1 MGSNA
6 TIRRRRL
13 SGSRYE
19 RVKSLAMIGLS
30 ASMVSTVLLIGSG
43 LFVLLIVSAGDWLFL
58 FSGRLEEGVL
68 ERLNDV
74 FFAKP
79 NVENGLTGLFPA
91 IVGTFSLVMVM
102 TLFVAPLGVAT
113 AIYLSE
119 YARDTWYTRLMRI
132 SITNLAGVPA
142 VIYGVFGLG
151 FFVYGLGGQVDALFY
166 TDRLPSP
173 TFGTPGLLW
182 AALTLALVNLPV
194 VIVAVTEGLDA
205 LPNDLREASIALG
218 ATKSETVFK
227 AVMPAALPSVFSGL
241 ILATARA
248 AGEVSPLLLVGA
260 VKFSPSLPLSSRA
273 PFIEF
278 EQKFMHLGF
287 QLFDAVLF
295 ARLPPG
301 GLGWVA
307 CIALILVLLISV
319 LNLTA
324 VSLRTAIL
332 KRKAFENPF

>member
-1 MGSNA
+1 M
-6 TIRRRRL
+6 L
-13 SGSRYE
+13 
-19 RVKSLAMIGLS
+19 GLS

-43 LFVLLIVSAGDWLFL
+43 LFVLLLASAGDWLFL
-58 FSGRLEEGVL
+58 SSRGHEDGVL
-68 ERLNDV
+68 DRLNDV
-74 FFAKP
+74 LFAKP

-119 YARDTWYTRLMRI
+119 YAKDTWYTKLIRI

-142 VIYGVFGLG
+142 IIYGIFGLG

-194 VIVAVTEGLDA
+194 VIVAVAEGLDA
-205 LPNDLREASIALG
+205 LSNDLREASIALG

-227 AVMPAALPSVFSGL
+227 ALMPAALPSVFSGL

-287 QLFDAVLF
+287 QLFDAALF
-295 ARLPPG
+295 TRLPPG

-307 CIALILVLLISV
+307 CIALILVLLIGV

-332 KRKAFENPF
+332 KRKTVENPF